1 MGRVFLQRNR
11 RRRLEQGHPWI
22 YQTEVARVEGNP
34 QPGDLVDV
42 YNHQGVFLARG
53 YINPRSQILVR
64 VLTYNSDEAI
74 DVGFFVRRL
83 EQAKRHRER
92 FLADT
97 SSCRMVY
104 GEADF
109 LPGLIVDKFGDV
121 LVVQLLTYGMD
132 VRRDLIRE
140 ALIEVFR
147 PRGIYLRNDVPVRE
161 LEGLAQEKGV
171 WYGEVP
177 RWVEIVENGLTFV
190 VDVHEGQKTGYF
202 FDQRENRAAI
212 APLMTG
218 WGESGRD
225 GAEVLECFC
234 HTGAFTVHAA
244 HYGAKHITAVDIS
257 EDAIA
262 VAKENVARNGYADRV
277 TFRVANA
284 FDELR
289 RLDAEGARFDV
300 VILDP
305 PAFAKNRQAVESA
318 CRGYKEIN
326 LRAMRILRDGGYL
339 VTASCSYHV
348 SRERFMATI
357 ADAALDT
364 HKILRLVEFRS
375 AGKDHPVIHGAGES
389 AYLKFAIFEVR
400 SRK

>member
-1 MGRVFLQRNR
+1 VGRVFLQRKR

-22 YQTEVARVEGNP
+22 YQTEVAHVEGDP
-34 QPGDLVDV
+34 QPGDLVNV
-42 YNHQGVFLARG
+42 YNHQGVFLAKG

-64 VLTYNSDEAI
+64 VLTYDPHEEI

-97 SSCRMVY
+97 SACRMVY

-109 LPGLIVDKFGDV
+109 LPGLIVDKFGDI

-132 VRRDLIRE
+132 ARRDLIRA
-140 ALIEVFR
+140 ALVEVFR

-177 RWVEIVENGLTFV
+177 RWVEIVENGLRFV

-218 WGESGRD
+218 WGETGMD

-234 HTGAFTVHAA
+234 HTGAFTMHAA
-244 HYGAKHITAVDIS
+244 HYGARHITAVDIS
-257 EDAIA
+257 EEAIA
-262 VAKENVARNGYADRV
+262 VAKENVARNGYAERV

-305 PAFAKNRQAVESA
+305 PAFAKNRQAVDAA

-348 SRERFMATI
+348 SRERFLATI

-364 HKILRLVEFRS
+364 HKILRLVEFRT
-375 AGKDHPVIHGAGES
+375 AGKDHPVIHGASEGD
-389 AYLKFAIFEVR
+389 YLKFAIFEVR